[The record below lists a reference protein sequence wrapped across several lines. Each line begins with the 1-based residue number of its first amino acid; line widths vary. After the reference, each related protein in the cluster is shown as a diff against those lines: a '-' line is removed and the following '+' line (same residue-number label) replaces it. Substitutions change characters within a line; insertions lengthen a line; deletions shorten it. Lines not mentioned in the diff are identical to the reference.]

1 VTRSFER
8 KVLSEPQDMRS
19 AWEESAAGVIAW
31 FRAPGHDSYWQYH
44 RDQFLDLLPPPGR
57 LTLDIGCGEG
67 RLSRDLEAR
76 GHTVVALDA
85 SASMVAA
92 AREADP
98 EIETL
103 LGDAADLPFPDG
115 HADLAIAFMS
125 LQDIDDAAGAIRE
138 AARVLEPGGR
148 LCLAVVHPLGSS
160 GRFDG
165 DEPDSPFVIRG
176 SYLQPFRYRDQMT
189 REGYSVTFESEHRP
203 IEWYFAALGA
213 AGFLV
218 ESLRETPV
226 PESAVT
232 EERQRRWQRLPLF
245 LHVRAVRP

>member
-76 GHTVVALDA
+76 GHRVVALDA

-203 IEWYFAALGA
+203 IEWYFAALEA

>member
-76 GHTVVALDA
+76 GHRVVALDA

-245 LHVRAVRP
+245 LHVRTVRP

>member
-1 VTRSFER
+1 MTRSFER

-76 GHTVVALDA
+76 GHRVVALDA

-203 IEWYFAALGA
+203 IEWYFAALEA

-245 LHVRAVRP
+245 LHVRTVRP

>member
-8 KVLSEPQDMRS
+8 KVLSEPRDMRS

-76 GHTVVALDA
+76 GHEVVALDA
-85 SASMVAA
+85 SPSMVAA

-98 EIETL
+98 AIETL
-103 LGDAADLPFPDG
+103 IGDAAELPFADG
-115 HADLAIAFMS
+115 YADLAVAFMS

-148 LCLAVVHPLGSS
+148 FCLAVVHPLGSS

-176 SYLQPFRYRDQMT
+176 SYLEPYRYRDTME
-189 REGYSVTFESEHRP
+189 RDGFKVTFESEHRP
-203 IEWYFAALGA
+203 IQWYFAALEA
-213 AGFLV
+213 AGFVV
-218 ESLRETPV
+218 ERLRETEV
-226 PESAVT
+226 PEQAVT

-245 LHVRAVRP
+245 LHIRAVKP

>member
-76 GHTVVALDA
+76 GHRVVALDA

>member
-76 GHTVVALDA
+76 GHRVVALDA

-203 IEWYFAALGA
+203 IEWYFAALEA

-245 LHVRAVRP
+245 LHVRTVRP